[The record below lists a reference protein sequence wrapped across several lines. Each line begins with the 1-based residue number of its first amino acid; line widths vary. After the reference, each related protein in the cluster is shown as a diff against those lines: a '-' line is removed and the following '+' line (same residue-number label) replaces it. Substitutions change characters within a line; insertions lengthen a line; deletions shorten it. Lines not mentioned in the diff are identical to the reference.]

1 MNINLKPEEL
11 SLCIVYI
18 LRNLIN
24 HTKTIRC
31 AIKFRSLF
39 VLYFLSV
46 TFFCNTALAVEIE
59 NLFSAEIEVAGQSS
73 DERKKAVRQALEHV
87 VVKLTGHLQSVNSAE
102 LAPFLMQAERYV
114 EQFRYREKEILSG
127 KTGNSERQNALKMQP
142 GLTKEIDIDVKP
154 VTNNVT
160 QLYLWVSFDSA
171 AVKNILDKANIPYW
185 GQTRPL
191 VLVWLAIEEGAE
203 RFLLE
208 KELHTELSSLLQNR
222 ADFRG
227 LPIAFPLMDLEDRA
241 VIRISDVW
249 GNFADTIG
257 EASERYS
264 VDAILVGRL
273 NPVHN
278 AWQGRWTVYHHS
290 RTRDWQSTQLKL
302 ADLLKAGIDET
313 TDVIAQDYVQVMS
326 DEDSERLQLV
336 IDGLTNFS
344 EYSQIL
350 NYLTGLDL
358 VQNLQV
364 KEVSS
369 TQVLLEL
376 QTRGSRKLFEQAIQ
390 LGRILMPFNGLA
402 SDEDEKEQNDFSLFD
417 VQKEQERETT
427 PQIDLFYRLV
437 L

>member
-1 MNINLKPEEL
+1 MF
-11 SLCIVYI
+11 
-18 LRNLIN
+18 
-24 HTKTIRC
+24 
-31 AIKFRSLF
+31 A
-39 VLYFLSV
+39 LYFLSV
-46 TFFCNTALAVEIE
+46 IFFCNTALAVEIE
-59 NLFSAEIEVAGQSS
+59 NLYSAEIEVAGQSS
-73 DERKKAVRQALEHV
+73 GERKKAVRQALERV
-87 VVKLTGHLQSVNSAE
+87 MVKLTGHLQSVNSAE

-114 EQFRYREKEILSG
+114 EQFRYKEKEVLSG
-127 KTGNSERQNALKMQP
+127 KTGNSERQNALKMQQDF
-142 GLTKEIDIDVKP
+142 TKEIDIEP
-154 VTNNVT
+154 VTNNLT
-160 QLYLWVSFDSA
+160 QLYLWVSFDSVA
-171 AVKNILDKANIPYW
+171 IKNRLDKANIPYW

-208 KELHTELSSLLQNR
+208 KELHTDISGLLQKS

-241 VIRISDVW
+241 VIGISDVW
-249 GNFADTIG
+249 GNFADTIS

-313 TDVIAQDYVQVMS
+313 TDIIAQDYVQVMS

-336 IDGLTNFS
+336 VDGLTNFS

-358 VQNLQV
+358 VKNVQV
-364 KEVSS
+364 KEVSG
-369 TQVLLEL
+369 TQILLEL
-376 QTRGSRKLFEQAIQ
+376 QTRGSRKLFEQAVQ
-390 LGRILMPFNGLA
+390 LGRILVPFNGLV

-417 VQKEQERETT
+417 VQKEQARETT
-427 PQIDLFYRLV
+427 PKIDLFYRLV